1 MSLLTIVEASKQFNV
16 GRTAI
21 YKAIKK
27 GELTA
32 QINHDGIQVVDAQD
46 MIRIFRPSSK
56 KAVSDPVSENSTQ
69 AVSRNSENND
79 DLIRELREQVKELR
93 QDKDFLKQEI
103 SSIRKDFD
111 DYKLMI
117 TYKGELVPVETAETV
132 SETEKNSIEKQKKQP
147 EKQVETAVDEPKS
160 EEKKGFFKRFFG
172 AQTYPSFI
180 TFKIAPKF
188 PVTRFSTFE
197 YGEYHI
203 QKHRD

>member
-32 QINHDGIQVVDAQD
+32 QINHDGIKVVDAQD
-46 MIRIFRPSSK
+46 MIRIFRLPSK

-117 TYKGELVPVETAETV
+117 TYKGDLVPVETAETV
-132 SETEKNSIEKQKKQP
+132 SETEKNSIEKQKKQL
-147 EKQVETAVDEPKS
+147 EKQSKTVLSETR
-160 EEKKGFFKRFFG
+160 KGILKRLFG
-172 AQTYPSFI
+172 
-180 TFKIAPKF
+180 
-188 PVTRFSTFE
+188 RE
-197 YGEYHI
+197 
-203 QKHRD
+203 

>member
-32 QINHDGIQVVDAQD
+32 QINHDGIKVVDAQD

-56 KAVSDPVSENSTQ
+56 KAVSEPVSENSTQ
-69 AVSRNSENND
+69 AVSRNSE

-117 TYKGELVPVETAETV
+117 TYKGELVPVETAESV

-147 EKQVETAVDEPKS
+147 EKQVETAVNEPKS
-160 EEKKGFFKRFFG
+160 EEKKGFFKRLFG
-172 AQTYPSFI
+172 A
-180 TFKIAPKF
+180 
-188 PVTRFSTFE
+188 
-197 YGEYHI
+197 
-203 QKHRD
+203 

>member
-1 MSLLTIVEASKQFNV
+1 MSLLTIVDASKQFNV

-32 QINHDGIQVVDAQD
+32 QINHDGIKVVDAQD

-117 TYKGELVPVETAETV
+117 TYKGDLVPVETAETV
-132 SETEKNSIEKQKKQP
+132 SETEENSIEKQKKQP
-147 EKQVETAVDEPKS
+147 EKQSKTVLSETR
-160 EEKKGFFKRFFG
+160 KGILKRLFG
-172 AQTYPSFI
+172 
-180 TFKIAPKF
+180 
-188 PVTRFSTFE
+188 RE
-197 YGEYHI
+197 
-203 QKHRD
+203 

>member
-32 QINHDGIQVVDAQD
+32 QINHDGIKVVDAQD

-117 TYKGELVPVETAETV
+117 TYKGDLVPVETAETV
-132 SETEKNSIEKQKKQP
+132 SETEENSIEKQKKQP
-147 EKQVETAVDEPKS
+147 EKQSKTVLSETR
-160 EEKKGFFKRFFG
+160 KGILKRLFG
-172 AQTYPSFI
+172 
-180 TFKIAPKF
+180 
-188 PVTRFSTFE
+188 RE
-197 YGEYHI
+197 
-203 QKHRD
+203 

>member
-32 QINHDGIQVVDAQD
+32 QINHDGIKVVDAQD

-69 AVSRNSENND
+69 AVSRNSGNND

-103 SSIRKDFD
+103 SSIRNDFD

-117 TYKGELVPVETAETV
+117 TYKGDLVPVETAETV
-132 SETEKNSIEKQKKQP
+132 SETEENSIEKQKKQP
-147 EKQVETAVDEPKS
+147 EKQSKTVLSETR
-160 EEKKGFFKRFFG
+160 KGILKRLFG
-172 AQTYPSFI
+172 
-180 TFKIAPKF
+180 
-188 PVTRFSTFE
+188 RE
-197 YGEYHI
+197 
-203 QKHRD
+203 

>member
-1 MSLLTIVEASKQFNV
+1 MSLLTIVEASKQFNI

-32 QINHDGIQVVDAQD
+32 QINHDGIKVVDAQD

-69 AVSRNSENND
+69 AVSRNIENND

-117 TYKGELVPVETAETV
+117 TYKGELVPVETAKTV

-160 EEKKGFFKRFFG
+160 EEKKGFFKRLFG
-172 AQTYPSFI
+172 A
-180 TFKIAPKF
+180 
-188 PVTRFSTFE
+188 
-197 YGEYHI
+197 
-203 QKHRD
+203 

>member
-32 QINHDGIQVVDAQD
+32 QINHDGIKVIDAQD
-46 MIRIFRPSSK
+46 MIRVFGSSAK
-56 KAVSDPVSENSTQ
+56 KAVSMPVSENSTQ

-79 DLIRELREQVKELR
+79 DLLRELREQVKELK

-117 TYKGELVPVETAETV
+117 TYKGELASVETGETV

-147 EKQVETAVDEPKS
+147 EKQVETALETPKA
-160 EEKKGFFKRFFG
+160 EEKKGFFQRWFG
-172 AQTYPSFI
+172 S
-180 TFKIAPKF
+180 
-188 PVTRFSTFE
+188 
-197 YGEYHI
+197 
-203 QKHRD
+203 

>member
-32 QINHDGIQVVDAQD
+32 QINHDGIKVVDAQD

-56 KAVSDPVSENSTQ
+56 KSVSDPVSENSTQ
-69 AVSRNSENND
+69 VVSRNSENNN

-117 TYKGELVPVETAETV
+117 TYKGDLVPVETAETV
-132 SETEKNSIEKQKKQP
+132 SETEENSIEKQKKQP
-147 EKQVETAVDEPKS
+147 EKQSKTVLSETR
-160 EEKKGFFKRFFG
+160 KGILKRLFG
-172 AQTYPSFI
+172 
-180 TFKIAPKF
+180 
-188 PVTRFSTFE
+188 RE
-197 YGEYHI
+197 
-203 QKHRD
+203 

>member
-1 MSLLTIVEASKQFNV
+1 
-16 GRTAI
+16 
-21 YKAIKK
+21 
-27 GELTA
+27 
-32 QINHDGIQVVDAQD
+32 

-56 KAVSDPVSENSTQ
+56 KAVSEPVSENSTQ
-69 AVSRNSENND
+69 AVSRNSENSE

-147 EKQVETAVDEPKS
+147 EKQVETTVNEPKS
-160 EEKKGFFKRFFG
+160 EEKKGFFKRLFG
-172 AQTYPSFI
+172 A
-180 TFKIAPKF
+180 
-188 PVTRFSTFE
+188 
-197 YGEYHI
+197 
-203 QKHRD
+203 

>member
-21 YKAIKK
+21 YKAIKN
-27 GELTA
+27 GEMTA
-32 QINHDGIQVVDAQD
+32 QINHDGVKVVDAQD

-117 TYKGELVPVETAETV
+117 TYKGELVAVETTETV

-147 EKQVETAVDEPKS
+147 EKQVETVIDEPKS
-160 EEKKGFFKRFFG
+160 EEKKGFFKRLFG
-172 AQTYPSFI
+172 A
-180 TFKIAPKF
+180 
-188 PVTRFSTFE
+188 
-197 YGEYHI
+197 
-203 QKHRD
+203 

>member
-32 QINHDGIQVVDAQD
+32 QINHDGIKVVDAQD

-69 AVSRNSENND
+69 AVSRKSENND

-132 SETEKNSIEKQKKQP
+132 PETEKNSIEKQ
-147 EKQVETAVDEPKS
+147 EKQVEKAVNEPKS
-160 EEKKGFFKRFFG
+160 EEKKGFFKRLFG
-172 AQTYPSFI
+172 A
-180 TFKIAPKF
+180 
-188 PVTRFSTFE
+188 
-197 YGEYHI
+197 
-203 QKHRD
+203 

>member
-32 QINHDGIQVVDAQD
+32 QINHDGIKVVDAQD

-56 KAVSDPVSENSTQ
+56 KAVSENSTQ

-117 TYKGELVPVETAETV
+117 TYKGELVSVETAETV

-147 EKQVETAVDEPKS
+147 EKQVETAIDEPKS
-160 EEKKGFFKRFFG
+160 EEKKGFFKRLFG
-172 AQTYPSFI
+172 A
-180 TFKIAPKF
+180 
-188 PVTRFSTFE
+188 
-197 YGEYHI
+197 
-203 QKHRD
+203 

>member
-32 QINHDGIQVVDAQD
+32 QINHDGIKVVDAQD
-46 MIRIFRPSSK
+46 MIRIFRSPSK

-69 AVSRNSENND
+69 AVSGNSENND

-117 TYKGELVPVETAETV
+117 TYKGELVSETGETV
-132 SETEKNSIEKQKKQP
+132 SETEKNSMEKQKKQP

-160 EEKKGFFKRFFG
+160 EEKKGFFKRLFG
-172 AQTYPSFI
+172 A
-180 TFKIAPKF
+180 
-188 PVTRFSTFE
+188 
-197 YGEYHI
+197 
-203 QKHRD
+203 

>member
-32 QINHDGIQVVDAQD
+32 QINHDGIKVVDAQD

-117 TYKGELVPVETAETV
+117 TYKGELVPVETGETV

-147 EKQVETAVDEPKS
+147 ETAIDEPKI
-160 EEKKGFFKRFFG
+160 EEKKGFFKRLFG
-172 AQTYPSFI
+172 A
-180 TFKIAPKF
+180 
-188 PVTRFSTFE
+188 
-197 YGEYHI
+197 
-203 QKHRD
+203 

>member
-32 QINHDGIQVVDAQD
+32 QINHDGIKVVDAQD

-56 KAVSDPVSENSTQ
+56 KAVSENSTQ

-117 TYKGELVPVETAETV
+117 TYKGELVSVETDETV
-132 SETEKNSIEKQKKQP
+132 SETEKNRIEKQEKQP
-147 EKQVETAVDEPKS
+147 KEQVETAIDEPKI
-160 EEKKGFFKRFFG
+160 EEKKGFFKRLFG
-172 AQTYPSFI
+172 A
-180 TFKIAPKF
+180 
-188 PVTRFSTFE
+188 
-197 YGEYHI
+197 
-203 QKHRD
+203 

>member
-32 QINHDGIQVVDAQD
+32 QINHDGIKVVDAQD

-56 KAVSDPVSENSTQ
+56 KAVSDFVSENSTH

-103 SSIRKDFD
+103 SSVRKDFD

-117 TYKGELVPVETAETV
+117 TYKGNLSSVETVETV
-132 SETEKNSIEKQKKQP
+132 PETSRNSFEEQEKQPK
-147 EKQVETAVDEPKS
+147 EQVETAIDEPKI
-160 EEKKGFFKRFFG
+160 EEKKGFFKRLFG
-172 AQTYPSFI
+172 A
-180 TFKIAPKF
+180 
-188 PVTRFSTFE
+188 
-197 YGEYHI
+197 
-203 QKHRD
+203 

>member
-21 YKAIKK
+21 YKSLKK

-32 QINHDGIQVVDAQD
+32 QINHDGIKVVDAQD
-46 MIRIFRPSSK
+46 MIRIFGSSSK
-56 KAVSDPVSENSTQ
+56 KAVSISVSENSTQ
-69 AVSRNSENND
+69 SVSENSRNNE

-117 TYKGELVPVETAETV
+117 TYKGELVPVETGETV
-132 SETEKNSIEKQKKQP
+132 SETDKNSIEKQKKQP
-147 EKQVETAVDEPKS
+147 EKQVETAIDEPKTA
-160 EEKKGFFKRFFG
+160 EKKGFFKRLFG
-172 AQTYPSFI
+172 
-180 TFKIAPKF
+180 
-188 PVTRFSTFE
+188 
-197 YGEYHI
+197 G
-203 QKHRD
+203 

>member
-32 QINHDGIQVVDAQD
+32 QINHDGIKVVDAQD

-56 KAVSDPVSENSTQ
+56 KAVSDPVS
-69 AVSRNSENND
+69 RNSENND
-79 DLIRELREQVKELR
+79 DLIRELREQVRELR

-132 SETEKNSIEKQKKQP
+132 SETEKNSTEKQKKQP
-147 EKQVETAVDEPKS
+147 EKQVETAVNEPKS
-160 EEKKGFFKRFFG
+160 EEKKGFFKRLFG
-172 AQTYPSFI
+172 A
-180 TFKIAPKF
+180 
-188 PVTRFSTFE
+188 
-197 YGEYHI
+197 
-203 QKHRD
+203 

>member
-32 QINHDGIQVVDAQD
+32 QINHDGIKVIDAQD
-46 MIRIFRPSSK
+46 MIRVFGSSSK
-56 KAVSDPVSENSTQ
+56 KAVSLPVSENSTQ
-69 AVSRNSENND
+69 AVSGNSENND
-79 DLIRELREQVKELR
+79 DLIRELREQLKELR

-117 TYKGELVPVETAETV
+117 TYKGELVSMETGETV
-132 SETEKNSIEKQKKQP
+132 SETEKNSIEKQEKQP
-147 EKQVETAVDEPKS
+147 EKQVETALETEKEQPKKS
-160 EEKKGFFKRFFG
+160 FLRKLFG
-172 AQTYPSFI
+172 
-180 TFKIAPKF
+180 
-188 PVTRFSTFE
+188 
-197 YGEYHI
+197 G
-203 QKHRD
+203 

>member
-32 QINHDGIQVVDAQD
+32 QINHDGIKVVDAQD

-56 KAVSDPVSENSTQ
+56 KAVSENSTQ

-132 SETEKNSIEKQKKQP
+132 SETEKNSIEKQKKQS
-147 EKQVETAVDEPKS
+147 EKQVETAIDEPKS
-160 EEKKGFFKRFFG
+160 EEKKGFFKRLFG
-172 AQTYPSFI
+172 A
-180 TFKIAPKF
+180 
-188 PVTRFSTFE
+188 
-197 YGEYHI
+197 
-203 QKHRD
+203 

>member
-21 YKAIKK
+21 YKAIKN
-27 GELTA
+27 GEMTA
-32 QINHDGIQVVDAQD
+32 QINHDGVKVVDAQD

-56 KAVSDPVSENSTQ
+56 KAVSDPVSENSIQ
-69 AVSRNSENND
+69 SVSRNSENND
-79 DLIRELREQVKELR
+79 DLIRELREQVKELK

-132 SETEKNSIEKQKKQP
+132 YETEKNSIEKQKKQP
-147 EKQVETAVDEPKS
+147 EKQVETAIDEPKL
-160 EEKKGFFKRFFG
+160 EEKKGFFKRLFG
-172 AQTYPSFI
+172 A
-180 TFKIAPKF
+180 
-188 PVTRFSTFE
+188 
-197 YGEYHI
+197 
-203 QKHRD
+203 

>member
-32 QINHDGIQVVDAQD
+32 QINHDGVKVVDVQD
-46 MIRIFRPSSK
+46 MIRIFRSSSK
-56 KAVSDPVSENSTQ
+56 KAVSESVSKNSTL
-69 AVSRNSENND
+69 AVSGNSENKD

-93 QDKDFLKQEI
+93 QDKDFLRQEI

-117 TYKGELVPVETAETV
+117 TYKGELVPVETSKTV

-147 EKQVETAVDEPKS
+147 EKQGETAIDEPKI
-160 EEKKGFFKRFFG
+160 EIKKGFFKRLFG
-172 AQTYPSFI
+172 A
-180 TFKIAPKF
+180 
-188 PVTRFSTFE
+188 
-197 YGEYHI
+197 
-203 QKHRD
+203 

>member
-32 QINHDGIQVVDAQD
+32 QINHDGIKVVDAQD

-56 KAVSDPVSENSTQ
+56 KSVSDPVSENSTQ
-69 AVSRNSENND
+69 VVSRNSENNN

-132 SETEKNSIEKQKKQP
+132 SETEKNSIDKQKKQP
-147 EKQVETAVDEPKS
+147 EKQVETAVDEQKS
-160 EEKKGFFKRFFG
+160 EGKTGFFKRLFG
-172 AQTYPSFI
+172 A
-180 TFKIAPKF
+180 
-188 PVTRFSTFE
+188 
-197 YGEYHI
+197 
-203 QKHRD
+203 

>member
-32 QINHDGIQVVDAQD
+32 QINHDGIKVVDAQD

-56 KAVSDPVSENSTQ
+56 KAVSDPVSENS
-69 AVSRNSENND
+69 ENND
-79 DLIRELREQVKELR
+79 DLIRELREQVRELR

-132 SETEKNSIEKQKKQP
+132 SETEKNSTEKQKKQP
-147 EKQVETAVDEPKS
+147 EKQVETAVNEPKS
-160 EEKKGFFKRFFG
+160 EEKKGFFKRLFG
-172 AQTYPSFI
+172 A
-180 TFKIAPKF
+180 
-188 PVTRFSTFE
+188 
-197 YGEYHI
+197 
-203 QKHRD
+203 